1 MKRAWIWM
9 VVAAFVCVSGL
20 AAADEKPSGTV
31 SMDSKSVAIG
41 VGVNWGD
48 GKLQYKGKT
57 YTFSV
62 KGLSVIDLGISKVSA
77 RGKVYHLAKVE
88 EFAGN
93 YEADEA
99 GAAVGGGMGVVI
111 IQKQKG
117 GVMGIKSNQTGV
129 EL

>member
-1 MKRAWIWM
+1 VMDGTIPCLVLHSIGNKFFQPREERAMRRAWIWV

-41 VGVNWGD
+41 VGVSWGD

-77 RGKVYHLAKVE
+77 RGK
-88 EFAGN
+88 
-93 YEADEA
+93 
-99 GAAVGGGMGVVI
+99 
-111 IQKQKG
+111 
-117 GVMGIKSNQTGV
+117 
-129 EL
+129 